1 MSRKPRLPNLP
12 DLEEDDSAFQKRMQP
27 LVENALPK
35 DRKPVSPDDRINVS
49 TEDRTS
55 GYVAAAQQVERVEAA
70 RGAKRRFEYLI
81 PERVGRA
88 LATDA
93 ANRGLSATT
102 RLLEVLRDAGYPV
115 IQEDLVD
122 LRKMPKR

>member
-1 MSRKPRLPNLP
+1 MTRKPKVTLP
-12 DLEEDDSAFQKRMQP
+12 DIEDDDDTFRSKMRP
-27 LVENALPK
+27 LVDKTVPNNRNSGIPDIRNYAK
-35 DRKPVSPDDRINVS
+35 TDDHKPGLVV
-49 TEDRTS
+49 
-55 GYVAAAQQVERVEAA
+55 AAQQQERIEAT
-70 RGAKRRFEYLI
+70 RGVKRRFEYVI

-93 ANRGLSATT
+93 ASRGLSATS

-115 IQEDLVD
+115 IPEDLID

>member
-1 MSRKPRLPNLP
+1 MSRKTAPSLP
-12 DLEEDDSAFQKRMQP
+12 DIEDDDSAFRTRMQP
-27 LVENALPK
+27 LVEHAIPSERRNRRTK
-35 DRKPVSPDDRINVS
+35 DRI
-49 TEDRTS
+49 S
-55 GYVAAAQQVERVEAA
+55 GKQEGHTTGLVGAAQQQERIEAA
-70 RGAKRRFEYLI
+70 RGLKRRFEYLI

-88 LATDA
+88 LAADA

-102 RLLEVLRDAGYPV
+102 RLLEVLREAGYPV